1 MNNCDH
7 RFIRFGTWVERCL
20 MCNTPNPEIVTFV
33 KDTAFA
39 LENSAPL
46 PEHPYLAD
54 GRLTPRE
61 FKKINPNKRKRFS

>member
-1 MNNCDH
+1 
-7 RFIRFGTWVERCL
+7 